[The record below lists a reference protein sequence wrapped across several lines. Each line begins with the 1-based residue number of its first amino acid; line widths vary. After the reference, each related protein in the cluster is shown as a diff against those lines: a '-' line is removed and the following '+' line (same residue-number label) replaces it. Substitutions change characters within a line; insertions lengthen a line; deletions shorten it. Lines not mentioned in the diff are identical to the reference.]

1 MVELREITRDNY
13 EECLCLSVAESQR
26 NFVSSNVHSLAQA
39 YVYYNTSYPFAI
51 YANNMMIG
59 FIMLGYYEAQNC
71 YTIWK
76 FMIDT
81 KYQNQGY
88 GRIALK
94 LGIDYLVERFNVDE
108 VYTAYESNN
117 SVARKLYTSIGFRET
132 GEIDG
137 NDIGMRL
144 VVNDT
149 Q

>member
-26 NFVSSNVHSLAQA
+26 NFVSSNAHSLAQA
-39 YVYYNTSYPFAI
+39 YVYYNTSYPFAV
-51 YANNMMIG
+51 YADNMMIG

-88 GRIALK
+88 GKIALK
-94 LGIDYLVERFNVDE
+94 LGIDYLVERFNVKE

-132 GEIDG
+132 GEVDG

-144 VVNDT
+144 VVDNT
-149 Q
+149 

>member
-13 EECLCLSVAESQR
+13 EECLLLSVAESQR

-39 YVYYNTSYPFAI
+39 YVYYNTSYPFAV
-51 YANNMMIG
+51 YADNMMIG

-88 GRIALK
+88 GKIALK
-94 LGIDYLVERFNVDE
+94 LGIDYLVERFNVKE

-117 SVARKLYTSIGFRET
+117 SVARKLYTSVGFRET

-149 Q
+149 